1 MTKLD
6 PQLENLLERLQ
17 KSQLRQADLVQR
29 EDEEDEEPLP
39 QEVKI
44 LLMFTGEMTELEALG
59 FRPEAV
65 AGDVASGRV
74 NLDDLPALS
83 ALDNVVKIEISRPLR
98 RKLDV
103 SVPNIKAKNVHNG
116 ATPYKGAGV
125 IVGIIDTGIDFTHEC
140 FRLPGNKSRILFFW
154 DQDPPAGVTPAPPAG
169 FTDGVEYDKNAI
181 EGALTQQHPF
191 EAVKH
196 KETDGHG
203 THVAGIAAGNG
214 RAEDTC
220 QPEGTYI
227 GVAPE
232 ADLIIVNLA
241 SYDGDW
247 VESTNLTS
255 AITYIFAKATALG
268 KPAVINIS
276 LGDHIGPHDG
286 TSLLERYIDSSL
298 NNTPV
303 GRAIVVAAGNE
314 GNKNRHATGTIT
326 AGGAQTATIEFL
338 VPAGL
343 KYGVVFDLW
352 YAGSDRFDVSI
363 SSPDRDP
370 SVVVHPGENK
380 NNIVLDND
388 NRLQVNSQLNDAVN
402 HDNRIRIEIKK
413 GALRRVEKGKW
424 SINLHATTLV
434 SGKFHC
440 WIEDG
445 DSTARF
451 IGTYVSSEAT
461 ISIPGTSTN
470 AITVGAYVDRG
481 LSSSGKLANFSS
493 RGPTRDGRIKPEIV
507 APGSSIQ
514 SVRSSVIEGHTRC
527 FLFCC
532 EKYFT
537 MSGTSMAAPHLAGVV
552 ALMLQKNPEL
562 TVDQIRTHLIAHPQ
576 TTNEM
581 GTLPNYLWGW
591 GIVDAEAV
599 VAAVPAATPLIGPAS
614 VPPAEAPEKSPVP
627 PVLSPKP
634 GLGTATPF
642 GPISPNLLAG
652 IQSDIFQ
659 TATGQFYAQLVRKH
673 FSEVRTLVN
682 TNRRVGAVWV
692 RSSGP
697 TIVRRLLQAIHNP
710 DEPIPSTIDGKS
722 IRESLSQ
729 FLVILRRYGSPNLR
743 ADLDQYQEVLFQFE
757 GLSYNQFLAQLR

>member
-6 PQLENLLERLQ
+6 PQLENLLERRQ
-17 KSQLRQADLVQR
+17 KSQLRQAALVPP

-44 LLMFTGEMTELEALG
+44 LLMFTGDLSELEGFG

-74 NLDDLPALS
+74 NLDNLPALS
-83 ALDNVVKIEISRPLR
+83 AHDNVVKIEISRPLR
-98 RKLDV
+98 KRLDV
-103 SVPNIKAKNVHNG
+103 SVPSIKAKSVHNG
-116 ATPYKGAGV
+116 ATPYKGTGV
-125 IVGIIDTGIDFTHEC
+125 IVGVIDTGIDFTHEC
-140 FRLPGNKSRILFFW
+140 FRLPGNKSRILFLW
-154 DQDPPAGVTPAPPAG
+154 DQDLPDSVTPAPPAG
-169 FTDGVEYDKNAI
+169 FTEGREYDQTAI
-181 EGALTQQHPF
+181 EAALAQPHPF
-191 EAVKH
+191 ETLKH

-220 QPEGTYI
+220 QPEDTYI

-232 ADLIIVNLA
+232 ADLIVVNLA

-247 VESTNLTS
+247 VESTNLTA
-255 AITYIFAKATALG
+255 AITYIFAKALAAG
-268 KPAVINIS
+268 KAAVINIS
-276 LGDHIGPHDG
+276 LGDHVGAHDG
-286 TSLLERYIDSSL
+286 TSLLERYIDGAL

-314 GNKNRHATGTIT
+314 GNKNRHAMGTIT
-326 AGGAQTATIEFL
+326 SGGAQTATIEFL

-343 KYGVVFDLW
+343 KYGMVFDLW

-370 SVVVHPGENK
+370 SEVVHPGENK
-380 NNIVLDND
+380 PDIVLDND
-388 NRLQVNSQLNDAVN
+388 NRLKINSQLNDAVN

-413 GALRRVEKGKW
+413 GALRHVEKGKW

-434 SGKFHC
+434 GGKFHC

-445 DSTARF
+445 YFTGHF
-451 IGTYVSSEAT
+451 IGSYVSSDST
-461 ISIPGTSTN
+461 ISIPGNSIN

-481 LSSSGKLANFSS
+481 LFSSGKLTGYSS
-493 RGPTRDGRIKPEIV
+493 HGPTRDNRIKPEIV
-507 APGSSIQ
+507 APGDSIQ
-514 SVRSSVIEGHTRC
+514 SARSSVIEGHTRC

-532 EKYFT
+532 EKYLM
-537 MSGTSMAAPHLAGVV
+537 MSGTSMAAPHVAGVI
-552 ALMLQKNPEL
+552 ALMLQKNPGL
-562 TVDQIRTHLIAHPQ
+562 TNDQIRTHLIAHPQ

-581 GTLPNYLWGW
+581 GTLPNYSWGW

-599 VAAVPAATPLIGPAS
+599 VAAVPATTPLMGPAS
-614 VPPAEAPEKSPVP
+614 VPPSEIPKKSPAP
-627 PVLSPKP
+627 PILSPKP

-642 GPISPNLLAG
+642 APISPSLMARVR
-652 IQSDIFQ
+652 SDIFQ
-659 TATGQFYAQLVRKH
+659 TETGQFYAQLVRKH
-673 FSEVRTLVN
+673 FQEVRTLVN
-682 TNRRVGAVWV
+682 TNQRVGTVWV
-692 RSSGP
+692 RSGGP

-722 IRESLSQ
+722 VGDSVKRFFS
-729 FLVILRRYGSPNLR
+729 ILRQYGSPALR
-743 ADLDQYQEVLFQFE
+743 ADLDRYEEVILRFE
-757 GLSYNQFLAQLR
+757 GLSYNQFLAQLH